1 MRIIH
6 FKHVLL
12 SRLNHYFKTK
22 QKVMIMKKIIF
33 SAALFVAAIGF
44 ANAQS
49 EGTAKKCD
57 KAKTEQCEK
66 KCAKEGKKGCCKK
79 DAAAKEGCCKKDV
92 ACKESKECSTKKCD
106 NAAKQDCKK
115 AGEKKCC
122 KKEAQEKK

>member
-33 SAALFVAAIGF
+33 SAALFVAAIRF

-92 ACKESKECSTKKCD
+92 ACKESKECSKKKCD
-106 NAAKQDCKK
+106 KAAKQECKK

>member
-66 KCAKEGKKGCCKK
+66 KCAKEGKTGCCKK

-92 ACKESKECSTKKCD
+92 ACKESKECRKKKCD
-106 NAAKQDCKK
+106 TAAKQDCKK

>member
-1 MRIIH
+1 MLPFH
-6 FKHVLL
+6 FKLVHL
-12 SRLNHYFKTK
+12 RRQNHYFKTK

-49 EGTAKKCD
+49 EATAKKCD

-92 ACKESKECSTKKCD
+92 ACKESKECSKKKCD
-106 NAAKQDCKK
+106 KAAKQDCKK

>member
-6 FKHVLL
+6 FTHVLL

-92 ACKESKECSTKKCD
+92 ACKESKECSKKKCD
-106 NAAKQDCKK
+106 KAAKQDCKK

>member
-6 FKHVLL
+6 LKHVLV

-92 ACKESKECSTKKCD
+92 ACKESKECSKKKCD
-106 NAAKQDCKK
+106 KAAKQDCKK

>member
-92 ACKESKECSTKKCD
+92 ACKESKECSKKKCD
-106 NAAKQDCKK
+106 KAAKQECKK

-122 KKEAQEKK
+122 KKEALEKK

>member
-92 ACKESKECSTKKCD
+92 ACKESKECSKKKCD
-106 NAAKQDCKK
+106 KAAKQDCKK

>member
-12 SRLNHYFKTK
+12 PRLNRYFKTK

-92 ACKESKECSTKKCD
+92 ACKESKECSKKKCD
-106 NAAKQDCKK
+106 KAAKQDCKK